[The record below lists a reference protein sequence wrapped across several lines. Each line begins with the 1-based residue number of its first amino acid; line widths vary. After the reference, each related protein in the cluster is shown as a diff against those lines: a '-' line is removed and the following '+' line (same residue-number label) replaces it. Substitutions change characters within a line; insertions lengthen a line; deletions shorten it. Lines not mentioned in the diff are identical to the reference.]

1 METLI
6 SFPAIFTA
14 GALSGLWIYAYRHKR
29 DAIVAWEY
37 KHLWNP
43 LKEWVCNLLVNNK
56 RFMAWLN
63 KPQKHGRPDE
73 DWITGQIKVF
83 GDVWRL

>member
-14 GALSGLWIYAYRHKR
+14 GALSGLWIYAYKHKR
-29 DAIVAWEY
+29 DAIVEWEY

-43 LKEWVCNLLVNNK
+43 LKKSIRKLLRKSDRIV
-56 RFMAWLN
+56 AWAE
-63 KPQKHGRPDE
+63 KPTKHGIPDE
-73 DWITGQIKVF
+73 KWIAGQVKVF
-83 GDVWRL
+83 GDAWR